1 MMRTALLLFAATAAL
16 GCGKTVTDDDCRKVG
31 ENMLQVW
38 QAESAK
44 AASADGA
51 DSEKARNV
59 IKSEGD
65 KLVADW
71 STECKKELMGRRVD
85 PKEMDCLLKAK
96 SIEQINK
103 CAEP

>member
-1 MMRTALLLFAATAAL
+1 MKRTALLLLAFAAV
-16 GCGKTVTDDDCRKVG
+16 GCGKTMTDDSCRKVG

-38 QAESAK
+38 QTESAK
-44 AASADGA
+44 AVSTDGA

-65 KLVADW
+65 KLVNDW
-71 STECKKELMGRRVD
+71 STECKKELLGRRVD
-85 PKEMDCLLKAK
+85 PKELDCLLAAT

>member
-1 MMRTALLLFAATAAL
+1 MMRTALLLLAVAAV
-16 GCGKTVTDDDCRKVG
+16 GCGKTMTDDSCRRVG
-31 ENMLQVW
+31 ENMLLVW

-65 KLVADW
+65 KLVNDW

-85 PKEMDCLLKAK
+85 PKELDCLLTAK
-96 SIEQINK
+96 SIEQITM